1 MLSQCLCDYSD
12 QVCITYLLKELYI
25 SVTNVGAAD
34 IYCKNTDIKV
44 IFKKCDPF
52 THCISEI
59 NNAQVNNA
67 KYLGVVMTIVQFNAI
82 QC

>member
-1 MLSQCLCDYSD
+1 MWLQWLGMH
-12 QVCITYLLKELYI
+12 YLLVKGSIYI

-34 IYCKNTDIKV
+34 IYCKNTDIKL
-44 IFKKCDPF
+44 IFKKCDSF

-67 KYLGVVMTIVQFNAI
+67 KYLGVVMPIVYFNTI
-82 QC
+82 